1 MIAARI
7 PYMTAPGNHGNLIYT
22 LHIICS
28 SIYTAPLVHHA
39 FETRVATNDMNISP
53 NTVMVLSPE

>member
-28 SIYTAPLVHHA
+28 SIPVDFYTQRRWFIMHLKR
-39 FETRVATNDMNISP
+39 ELLLMT
-53 NTVMVLSPE
+53 